1 MTWRGIDWKTRGVS
15 LTCALCG
22 PNDRLNV
29 SPSLGWL
36 LFIHAMVDHGL
47 TQDQLDGAHIVVTAS
62 GSRSWRLPDGR
73 QIFHVWEPEHLHRE
87 RRRRMRET
95 DPLRGS

>member
-1 MTWRGIDWKTRGVS
+1 MTWSGIDWKTRRVS

-22 PNDRLNV
+22 PNDRLSV

-36 LFIHAMVDHGL
+36 LFLHAMVDHGL

-62 GSRSWRLPDGR
+62 GSRLWRLCDARPLFD
-73 QIFHVWEPEHLHRE
+73 VWEPEHLTRE
-87 RRRRMRET
+87 RRHGMREH
-95 DPLRGS
+95 DPLRCA